1 MVLPMTLAYLPSPS
15 QGVWHLG
22 PLPIRAYAFCILA
35 GIAVALWLTGK
46 RWAARGG
53 RREDVLDIAFWAV
66 PFGIVGGRLYH
77 VITDPELYFKSGED
91 PWRAFAIW
99 DGGLG
104 IWGAVALGGVG
115 AWIGCRRKGIRLAPF
130 ADAVAPGLVFA
141 QGIGRWGNYFNQELY
156 GKPSSLP
163 WAIRIDP
170 ANRPPNSPNAAFYQP
185 TFFYEMVWD
194 VALGFAL
201 LWIDRKYHLTRG
213 RLFAIYV
220 AGYTLGR
227 SVVEWMRDDHAN
239 RILGLR
245 LNDWTSLIV
254 FLGAVLFLWVQ
265 RNKADEVGLYA
276 TEDGKA
282 PSAGDAEAVAE
293 DEDTTEDAVDADA
306 DADADETAESSDD
319 AEPTAEAEAEPEA
332 ETSEDPEPSEE
343 PETADKK

>member
-1 MVLPMTLAYLPSPS
+1 MTLAYLPSPS

-22 PLPIRAYAFCILA
+22 PLPIRGYAFCILA
-35 GIAVALWLTGK
+35 GIGIAVWLTGK

-53 RREDVLDIAFWAV
+53 RTEDVLDVAFWAV
-66 PFGIVGGRLYH
+66 PFGILGGRLYH

-104 IWGAVALGGVG
+104 IWGAVALGAVG
-115 AWIGCRRKGIRLAPF
+115 TWIGCRRKGIRLAPF

-170 ANRPPNSPNAAFYQP
+170 ANRPPSSPNAAFYQP
-185 TFFYEMVWD
+185 TFAYEMVWD
-194 VALGFAL
+194 VALGFVL
-201 LWIDRKYHLTRG
+201 LWIDRRYRLTRG
-213 RLFAIYV
+213 RLFAVYV

-227 SVVEWMRDDHAN
+227 SVVEAMRDDHAN

-254 FLGAVLFLWVQ
+254 FLGAVLFLWLKRGQ
-265 RNKADEVGLYA
+265 SNE
-276 TEDGKA
+276 
-282 PSAGDAEAVAE
+282 P
-293 DEDTTEDAVDADA
+293 DAVYAQERGPGTGTGTGTDNAVVEATADVEN
-306 DADADETAESSDD
+306 DADEPSPSSTAGAASASADPSAASAASTGSDRRPD
-319 AEPTAEAEAEPEA
+319 V
-332 ETSEDPEPSEE
+332 
-343 PETADKK
+343 ADGP